1 MVSQEQFK
9 TLPDSPY
16 SRGIK
21 KETMK
26 KRHFK
31 YFLLALSLGIFVNVA
46 EAQKKKATTRSST
59 KRASTRKTTASK
71 TKTKIKPTEA
81 QVDPV
86 AVVAEAAAP
95 AYFNDS
101 LPIKYVKKSLR
112 PDEAVETTMLKDR
125 TPLPYENLRADDAM
139 YRHKIWREIDTR
151 EKINL
156 PFKYAADENNG
167 NQRFISILFKAIQDS
182 AVTVFDPIDDRF
194 TTPMTRA
201 DIVRKMSGEPV
212 IVPIYDS
219 IGNVVRYDTT
229 SRDIVLDSFY
239 KFRLKEEVIFDKESS
254 RLFWRILGIAPV
266 MNVYTAQTN
275 QFIGTQ
281 ELFWVY
287 YPDMRPI
294 FSRYDVY
301 NGKNYGARMSW
312 EDLFEGRMFYGR
324 IIKST
329 IDNPYDRFIEQYPGL
344 KDKGI
349 LQLLEGENIKE
360 KIFNYEQDLWAY

>member
-1 MVSQEQFK
+1 VVFK
-9 TLPDSPY
+9 VFFAGNMLWLIYKHGRSA
-16 SRGIK
+16 K
-21 KETMK
+21 KT
-26 KRHFK
+26 
-31 YFLLALSLGIFVNVA
+31 
-46 EAQKKKATTRSST
+46 TTRSST

-71 TKTKIKPTEA
+71 TKAKIQPTTP
-81 QVDPV
+81 QVDTV
-86 AVVAEAAAP
+86 AVAAATP
-95 AYFNDS
+95 APAAVFNDS
-101 LPIKYVKKSLR
+101 LPIKQVKKSLR

-182 AVTVFDPIDDRF
+182 AVTVFDAIDDRF

-201 DIVRKMSGEPV
+201 DVVRKMAGDVV
-212 IVPIYDS
+212 IVPLYDS
-219 IGNVVRYDTT
+219 LGNVVKYDTT

-239 KFRLKEEVIFDKESS
+239 KFRVKEEVIFDKESS

-266 MNVYTAQTN
+266 MNVYTSQTN

-294 FSRYDVY
+294 FSKYDVY

-312 EDLFEGRMFYGR
+312 EDLFESRMFYGR

-344 KDKGI
+344 RDKGI

>member
-1 MVSQEQFK
+1 
-9 TLPDSPY
+9 
-16 SRGIK
+16 
-21 KETMK
+21 MK
-26 KRHFK
+26 KRYFK
-31 YFLLALSLGIFVNVA
+31 YFMLALCLGILANTV
-46 EAQKKKATTRSST
+46 EAQTKKKTTRTAT
-59 KRASTRKTTASK
+59 KRPSTRKTTK
-71 TKTKIKPTEA
+71 TKTKAKISPTVA
-81 QVDPV
+81 QADTV
-86 AVVAEAAAP
+86 AVAAAAP
-95 AYFNDS
+95 AVFNDS
-101 LPIKYVKKSLR
+101 LPIKTVKKSLR

-182 AVTVFDPIDDRF
+182 AVTVFDVIDDRF
-194 TTPMTRA
+194 TTPMTKA
-201 DIVRKMSGEPV
+201 DIVRKISGEAIISPF
-212 IVPIYDS
+212 YDS
-219 IGNVVRYDTT
+219 LGNITRYDTV

-275 QFIGTQ
+275 QFVGTQ

-294 FSRYDVY
+294 FSKYDVY

-312 EDLFEGRMFYGR
+312 EDLFESRMFYGR

-329 IDNPYDRFIEQYPGL
+329 MDNPYDRFIDQYPGL
-344 KDKGI
+344 VNKGI
-349 LQLLEGENIKE
+349 LQLLEGENIKD
-360 KIFNYEQDLWAY
+360 KIFNYEQDLWSY